1 MKAVAIMS
9 GGLDSTVL
17 AYLLKRQ
24 GFAVEA
30 LSFDY
35 GQRHRKE
42 LEYAR
47 RVAADL
53 DDSWRLVNLQ
63 AAGVTELLLGSALTD
78 SSVMVPEGHY
88 AAESMRATV
97 VPNRNAIMLAIACAA
112 AASWGAESVALAV
125 HAGDHP
131 IYPDC
136 RPAFVHAFEAMEY
149 VAMEGMAKVR
159 IVAPFLD
166 KTKADIVRMG
176 ADLGVP
182 FDRTWSCYQGGVT
195 HCGACGTCHERREAF
210 SLAGVQDPTI
220 YAAQPVLPAR

>member
-1 MKAVAIMS
+1 MKAVAIIS

-24 GFAVEA
+24 GYA
-30 LSFDY
+30 LETVSFDY

-53 DDSWRLVNLQ
+53 NASWKLIDLQ
-63 AAGVTELLLGSALTD
+63 SAGLTQLLTGSALTD
-78 SSVMVPEGHY
+78 PAVEVPEGHY

-97 VPNRNAIMLAIACAA
+97 VPNRNAIMLAVACAA
-112 AASWGAESVALAV
+112 AASGQAETVALAV

-136 RPAFVHAFEAMEY
+136 RPAFIQAFEAMERL
-149 VAMEGMAKVR
+149 ALEGMADLR
-159 IVAPFLD
+159 ILAPFLD
-166 KTKADIVRMG
+166 KTKEDIVRTG

-182 FDRTWSCYQGGVT
+182 FDRTWSCYKGHAI
-195 HCGACGTCHERREAF
+195 HCGVCGTCHERREAF
-210 SLAGVQDPTI
+210 SLAGVHDPTT
-220 YAAQPVLPAR
+220 YAAQPVLPTL